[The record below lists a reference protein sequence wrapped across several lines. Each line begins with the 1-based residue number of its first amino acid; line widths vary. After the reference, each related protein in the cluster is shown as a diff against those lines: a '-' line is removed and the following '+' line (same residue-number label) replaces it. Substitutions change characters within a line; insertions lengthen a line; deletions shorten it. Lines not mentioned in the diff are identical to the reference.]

1 MGKAIREHVRS
12 NVVGCIAIFLF
23 AMGGTAYA
31 LGQADIA
38 TGGVGSA
45 EIVDVGLS
53 NQDISV
59 FREDPMT
66 DSNPE
71 NLWGN
76 LFTGSNSK
84 DCADPSRMVLKPTDG
99 PAGGPY
105 REVSVHDGDNASG
118 ERCELGNNSR
128 LYGLASPTNRSG
140 SFFLYPE
147 GSHYVT
153 SYWLR
158 LGSNYPLQ
166 SGSWQVVTQM
176 KQTQPYAGASS
187 SSPIL
192 SLEARA
198 GRWRLLTHDPSETQ
212 LHSWP
217 AERSVWTMVVWDV
230 VYSKS
235 PAIGSVTM
243 ILDGVASTRT
253 TTRTLAYA
261 TASGSGLAA
270 GDPIPSHLRIGPYHY
285 SSLPGTH
292 IDVGPV
298 QVVDV
303 SPVQVAVP

>member
-1 MGKAIREHVRS
+1 MSKAIVRS
-12 NVVGCIAIFLF
+12 NVVGYIAIFFF
-23 AMGGTAYA
+23 AMGGTA
-31 LGQADIA
+31 
-38 TGGVGSA
+38 TGDVGSA
-45 EIVDVGLS
+45 
-53 NQDISV
+53 DISV

-71 NLWGN
+71 NLWGS
-76 LFTGSNSK
+76 LFTGAR
-84 DCADPSRMVLKPTDG
+84 DCVSQSRVVLKPTGG

-140 SFFLYPE
+140 TFFLYPE

-198 GRWRLLTHDPSETQ
+198 GRWWLLTHDPSETQ

-217 AERSVWTMVVWDV
+217 AEQSVLHSWPAEQRVWTMVVWDV

-235 PAIGSVTM
+235 PAIGSVQMT
-243 ILDGVASTRT
+243 LDGVPSTRT

-270 GDPIPSHLRIGPYHY
+270 GDPIPSHLRIGPYHN

-303 SPVQVAVP
+303 SPVQVGAVP